1 MSLTQKTFKKGTAFQ
16 MKEKLSFSLIE
27 LLVVIAVIS
36 ILVSLLLPALNKAR
50 EKGRQVRCL
59 SNQKTI
65 GQSCVL
71 YAEDFNQMIW
81 PNYTDET
88 DMQNNLRR
96 THWKTLALHY
106 QNKYLPTPQYF
117 YCESHKHFSSGK
129 YAEDIKMDWDRNTMN
144 SLKSN
149 IGSSWQ
155 LRGTGT
161 SEASSVLLPKMKS
174 SDILCSEYSIHYWYI
189 APLTPP
195 HLGSFNLLYG
205 DGHAGSV
212 SKAYIQAN
220 QNKYNF
226 L

>member
-1 MSLTQKTFKKGTAFQ
+1 MKTT
-16 MKEKLSFSLIE
+16 EKFSLIE

-50 EKGRQVRCL
+50 EKGRQVRCI

-65 GQSCVL
+65 GQNCVL
-71 YAEDFNQMIW
+71 YAEDFEQMIW
-81 PNYTDET
+81 PRITIET

-96 THWKTLALHY
+96 THWKTLAVHY
-106 QNKYLPTPQYF
+106 RNKYLPSPQYF

-129 YAEDIKMDWDRNTMN
+129 YEEDIKMDWNRETMD
-144 SLKSN
+144 SLKYN
-149 IGSSWQ
+149 IGCSWQ
-155 LRGTGT
+155 LRGTG
-161 SEASSVLLPKMKS
+161 SFSPELLLLPKMKS
-174 SDILCSEYSIHYWYI
+174 TDIICSEYSIHSWYI
-189 APLTPP
+189 GPFTPP

-212 SKAYIQAN
+212 LKTYIQAN
-220 QNKYNF
+220 PAKYNF

>member
-1 MSLTQKTFKKGTAFQ
+1 
-16 MKEKLSFSLIE
+16 MKRKICRFTLVE
-27 LLVVIAVIS
+27 LLIVIS
-36 ILVSLLLPALNKAR
+36 IIAILAALLLPALNKAL

-81 PNYTDET
+81 PNNTDL

-96 THWKTLALHY
+96 TRWKTLALHY

-117 YCESHKHFSSGK
+117 YCENHKHFSSGK
-129 YAEDIKMDWDRNTMN
+129 YAEDIKMDWNRNTMN
-144 SLKSN
+144 SLKNN

-174 SDILCSEYSIHYWYI
+174 SDILCSEYSIHSWYI
-189 APLTPP
+189 ASLMPP
-195 HLGSFNLLYG
+195 HQGSFNLLYG
-205 DGHAGSV
+205 DGHADSV
-212 SKAYIQAN
+212 SKKNIQAN
-220 QNKYNF
+220 KKKYNF